1 MTPPIKAATAGAQ
14 YSSEAL
20 PPPTPAQMSEMRKML
35 SDPKQFAEMMSNQSM
50 QEVYNADPML
60 ANAVANN
67 PIMQSLNRRGMGS
80 LNEED
85 FRKMQE
91 MMLEMR

>member
-1 MTPPIKAATAGAQ
+1 MTPPIKAATAGGT
-14 YSSEAL
+14 SEAL
-20 PPPTPAQMSEMRKML
+20 PPPTPEQMSEMRKML
-35 SDPKQFAEMMSNQSM
+35 SDPKQFAEMMSNQRM
-50 QEVYNADPML
+50 QEVHNADPML

-67 PIMQSLNRRGMGS
+67 PIMQSLNRRMGS

-85 FRKMQE
+85 LRKMQE